1 MNYDW
6 AWRVIPRALPALF
19 LGLKMTLAVTVV
31 VIILGLLLGTVVAAG
46 RLARSALINKPVA
59 LYIEFFR
66 GTPALIQL
74 VWIYYCLPIVFG
86 VELPTFASII
96 VALTLNV
103 GAFYGEAIR
112 AGIQAI
118 PRDQTEAADVLGL
131 GYVDKMRFVVLPQA
145 FRIIIPV
152 ALSQSISLFKDTA
165 LVSML
170 GVADLMYQARV
181 LATETYRPIE
191 ILTTAALI
199 YFVIAFPL
207 TVATRL
213 LEVRLAAAR
222 R

>member
-1 MNYDW
+1 VNYDW

-165 LVSML
+165 LVSTL

-213 LEVRLAAAR
+213 LEVRLVAAR